1 MTKTANKTASTS
13 RSSKGVVDSAFTIIY
28 RLRKIIMALPVAFY
42 AFKIAFYNGM
52 HLPVE
57 VGLLLQNNGDFL
69 FMVDRNVAVL
79 FPLLVTFGC
88 LTLMMFSR
96 KAMYAWVISIFSL
109 ALPLLLLISNIYPY

>member
-13 RSSKGVVDSAFTIIY
+13 RSSKGVVDSTFTIIY

>member
-13 RSSKGVVDSAFTIIY
+13 RPSRGALDSAFTIIY
-28 RLRKIIMALPVAFY
+28 RLRKVIMALPVAFY
-42 AFKIAFYNGM
+42 AFKLAIYNGM

-57 VGLLLQNNGDFL
+57 VGLFLQNNGDFL

-96 KAMYAWVISIFSL
+96 KAMYAWVISIFTL
-109 ALPLLLLISNIYPY
+109 TLPLLLLISNIYPY